1 MNLKQLMC
9 LSCAQLFA
17 ILLFIFAF
25 FPRKIVLPGISQQD
39 PDQDRDLQHE
49 RPFQKLVF
57 VVIDALRSDFLFD
70 SRISHFNN
78 VHEWLNTGEAWGYT
92 SFANPPT
99 VTLPRLKSITTGST
113 PSFID
118 LLLNV
123 AQDVDSNDLSEH
135 DSWLQQFI
143 QHNNTIRF
151 MGDDTWL
158 KLFPHE
164 WFDFTDPTHSFFVS
178 DFTQVDNNVTRN
190 LPGKLFQEWTQW
202 DVAILHYLG
211 LDHIGHKDGP
221 HSKFMPTKHQEMDSI
236 LKTIYDQV
244 LEHESDDDT
253 LICVLGDHGMNE
265 LGNHGGSSAG
275 ETSAGLLFLSPKLS
289 QFVKP
294 ASQAENALPINGT
307 LDRDF
312 QYLETVQQI
321 DIVPTIAA
329 LFGMPIPMNSV
340 GIIIPDFLQLLP
352 NKLASMKENFMH
364 LWKLS
369 DHHEEVVLDDLAISD
384 IYSKMHDIQ
393 ETLTKSATNYNYPLL
408 SLAFASFLIITI
420 IAIYQ
425 LQRHSGP
432 TFCKLRTS
440 SLSVLLV
447 SIILGVSTFASSF
460 IEEEHQL
467 WWWIVTAFAAVPLF
481 VYQLNPSVITR
492 WFIMLAC
499 VRLIKFWNNS
509 GQKFIYTNV
518 MSNILNQNPFWK
530 WSLNSLTF
538 LILLMTSVRS
548 QLLHCITS
556 TILAGLCF
564 TYKISWEIVHG
575 DQAEIPLFMQDLLT
589 KIDFIPSESNLIT
602 LARVFFQAWAIVV
615 ISRLVLTKLK
625 VLDERYLI
633 RDVKLYVTIL
643 LILQTSSQNIGLFL
657 VFQILQSQICY
668 FFQNFPSS
676 SSTTKVYLSNL
687 VSLILQN
694 FSFFQFGGTNSISTI
709 DLGNAYHGISSDYS
723 ISAVGLLMSIANFAP
738 AIYWS
743 MLPWSINYGSASSQN
758 KLQTF
763 VKSKLPAFTYHC
775 IFGTCLMT
783 ACILLRFHLF
793 IWSVFSPKL
802 CYFLG
807 WNLVMGLLNGWLP
820 ELTVILALDQHRTVS
835 EDLNMYINNS
845 S

>member
-1 MNLKQLMC
+1 MNLKQFTC

-25 FPRKIVLPGISQQD
+25 FPRKIVLTGISQQD
-39 PDQDRDLQHE
+39 PDEDRDLQHN

-57 VVIDALRSDFLFD
+57 VIIDALRSDFLFD
-70 SRISHFNN
+70 AQISHFNN
-78 VHEWLNTGEAWGYT
+78 VHQWLNTGEAWGYT

-123 AQDVDSNDLSEH
+123 AQDIDSNDLSEH

-164 WFDFTDPTHSFFVS
+164 WFDFADPTHSFFVS

-190 LPGKLFQEWTQW
+190 LQKKLFQEWAQW

-211 LDHIGHKDGP
+211 LDHIGHRDGP
-221 HSKFMPTKHQEMDSI
+221 HSKFMGTKHQEMDSI
-236 LKTIYDQV
+236 LKSIYDQV
-244 LEHESDDDT
+244 LEHENDDDT

-289 QFVKP
+289 RFAKP
-294 ASQAENALPINGT
+294 EPQETHILPINGT
-307 LDRDF
+307 PDHDF
-312 QYLETVQQI
+312 QYLESVQQI

-364 LWKLS
+364 LWRLS
-369 DHHEEVVLDDLAISD
+369 DHHDDVALDDFTIND
-384 IYSKMHDIQ
+384 IYTKMHDIQ
-393 ETLTKSATNYNYPLL
+393 ETLTRSATNYNYPLL
-408 SLAFASFLIITI
+408 AVAFVSFLFTTI
-420 IAIYQ
+420 VAVYQ
-425 LQRHSGP
+425 LQRYSGP
-432 TFCKLRTS
+432 SFCHLHIS
-440 SLSVLLV
+440 SLSVILV
-447 SIILGVSTFASSF
+447 SVILGVSTFASSF

-467 WWWIVTAFAAVPLF
+467 WWWIVTASSVVPLF
-481 VYQLNPSVITR
+481 LYPSNAFVFAR
-492 WFIMLAC
+492 WFIMIAC

-509 GQKFIYTNV
+509 GQKFIYSNV
-518 MSNILNQNPFWK
+518 MSNLLNQNPFWK
-530 WSLNSLTF
+530 WYLNSSTF
-538 LILLMTSVRS
+538 LALIIPSARS
-548 QLLHCITS
+548 QLLHFIVT
-556 TILAGLCF
+556 TILVGLCF
-564 TYKISWEIVHG
+564 TYKISWEIVNG
-575 DQAEIPLFMQDLLT
+575 NQAEIPPFMQGLLT
-589 KIDFIPSESNLIT
+589 KMDFLPTENNLLL
-602 LARVFFQAWAIVV
+602 LARVFFQAWSIVV
-615 ISRLVLTKLK
+615 ISRLALTKLK
-625 VLDERYLI
+625 VLDKRYLI
-633 RDVKLYVTIL
+633 EDMKLYITVL
-643 LILQTSSQNIGLFL
+643 LIFQTSSQNIGQFII
-657 VFQILQSQICY
+657 FQILQSQIYY
-668 FFQNFPSS
+668 FFQHLPTSLSLTSPSE
-676 SSTTKVYLSNL
+676 VYLSSL

-694 FSFFQFGGTNSISTI
+694 FTFFQFGGTNSISTI
-709 DLGNAYHGISSDYS
+709 DLGNAYHGVSSDYN
-723 ISAVGLLMSIANFAP
+723 IYVVGILMSVANFAP

-763 VKSKLPAFTYHC
+763 IMSKMPAFTYHC
-775 IFGTCLMT
+775 IFGACLMT
-783 ACILLRFHLF
+783 ACIFLRFHLF

-820 ELTVILALDQHRTVS
+820 ELAILFALD
-835 EDLNMYINNS
+835 
-845 S
+845 

>member
-1 MNLKQLMC
+1 MNLKQFTC
-9 LSCAQLFA
+9 LSCAQLLA

-25 FPRKIVLPGISQQD
+25 FPRKIVLTGISKQD
-39 PDQDRDLQHE
+39 PDQDRDLQRD

-57 VVIDALRSDFLFD
+57 VIIDALRSDFLFD
-70 SRISHFNN
+70 SQISHFNN
-78 VHEWLNTGEAWGYT
+78 VHQWLNTGEAWGYT

-123 AQDVDSNDLSEH
+123 AQDIDSNDLSEH

-158 KLFPHE
+158 KLFPQQ
-164 WFDFTDPTHSFFVS
+164 WFDFADPTHSFFVS

-190 LPGKLFQEWTQW
+190 LPGKLFQEWAQW

-221 HSKFMPTKHQEMDSI
+221 HSKFMAAKHQEMDSI
-236 LKTIYDQV
+236 LKSIYDEV
-244 LEHESDDDT
+244 LEHEDDDDT

-275 ETSAGLLFLSPKLS
+275 ETSAGLLFLSPKLAQFARPES
-289 QFVKP
+289 QV
-294 ASQAENALPINGT
+294 NYTLPINASP
-307 LDRDF
+307 DWNF

-369 DHHEEVVLDDLAISD
+369 DHHGEVALDDFTAED
-384 IYSKMHDIQ
+384 IYTKMYTIQ

-408 SLAFASFLIITI
+408 TLAFVGFLIITI
-420 IAIYQ
+420 IAIYV
-425 LQRHSGP
+425 LLRYSGP
-432 TFCKLRTS
+432 DFWQLRVS

-467 WWWIVTAFAAVPLF
+467 WWWIVTAFSAVPLF
-481 VYQLNPSVITR
+481 VYRLNVLIIVR
-492 WFIMLAC
+492 WFIMMAC
-499 VRLIKFWNNS
+499 VRSIKFWNNS
-509 GQKFIYTNV
+509 GQKFIYSNV
-518 MSNILNQNPFWK
+518 MSNLLNQNPYWK
-530 WSLNSLTF
+530 WCLNMSTF
-538 LILLMTSVRS
+538 LVLIMASAGS
-548 QLLHCITS
+548 QVLHFIVT
-556 TILAGLCF
+556 TILVGLCF
-564 TYKISWEIVHG
+564 TYKITWEIVN
-575 DQAEIPLFMQDLLT
+575 DNQAEIPLFMHDLLA
-589 KIDFIPSESNLIT
+589 KIDFAPTESNLIV

-625 VLDERYLI
+625 VLNKNYLI
-633 RDVKLYVTIL
+633 KDMKVYITIL
-643 LILQTSSQNIGLFL
+643 LMFQTSSQNIGQFL
-657 VFQILQSQICY
+657 VFQILESQIFY
-668 FFQNFPSS
+668 FFQNIPTASLT
-676 SSTTKVYLSNL
+676 STSKIYFSNL

-694 FSFFQFGGTNSISTI
+694 FTFFQFGGTNSISTI
-709 DLGNAYHGISSDYS
+709 DLGNAYHGVSSDYN
-723 ISAVGLLMSIANFAP
+723 IYVVGILMSVANFAP

-743 MLPWSINYGSASSQN
+743 MLPWSINYASIPAQV

-763 VKSKLPAFTYHC
+763 IRSKLPAFTYHC

-783 ACILLRFHLF
+783 ACVVLRFHLF

-807 WNLVMGLLNGWLP
+807 WNFVMGLLNGWLP
-820 ELTVILALDQHRTVS
+820 ELALLCALD
-835 EDLNMYINNS
+835 
-845 S
+845 